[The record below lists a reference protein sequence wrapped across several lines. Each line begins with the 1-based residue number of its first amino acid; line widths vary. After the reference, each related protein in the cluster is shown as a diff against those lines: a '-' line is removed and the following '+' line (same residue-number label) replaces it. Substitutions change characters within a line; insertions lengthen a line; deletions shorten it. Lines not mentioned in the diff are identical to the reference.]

1 MNKSTQKNSF
11 SIRQTDLLRQIYEAL
26 QEQDFESISL
36 AKSQWVHRFGMSSL
50 PEDQNIEDLFISE
63 SIPKKIEERKELLPR
78 EGISSL
84 KETISQEN
92 LFTEIENLDNKD
104 DEIKTENETI
114 IEINSLVNSEN
125 KDVKGKNI
133 SSNDNS
139 DEIVNGQSYNL
150 IKQEKTKNRK
160 EIFEDEKSITNS
172 DNSLNKELINS
183 HIYDDLIV
191 RQERE
196 QELKNKLE
204 EAKNSDD
211 IDNIEVLPPP
221 PPSINNLRR
230 WLD

>member
-196 QELKNKLE
+196 QELKNKL
-204 EAKNSDD
+204 DGD
-211 IDNIEVLPPP
+211 ITCKKKDYFN
-221 PPSINNLRR
+221 
-230 WLD
+230 

>member
-150 IKQEKTKNRK
+150 IKKEKTKNRK

>member
-1 MNKSTQKNSF
+1 VNKSTQKNSF

-133 SSNDNS
+133 SSNDN
-139 DEIVNGQSYNL
+139 
-150 IKQEKTKNRK
+150 
-160 EIFEDEKSITNS
+160 
-172 DNSLNKELINS
+172 
-183 HIYDDLIV
+183 
-191 RQERE
+191 
-196 QELKNKLE
+196 
-204 EAKNSDD
+204 
-211 IDNIEVLPPP
+211 
-221 PPSINNLRR
+221 
-230 WLD
+230 